1 MTKNILS
8 RFARCFSLAAV
19 AFFACAELPEDCG
32 NHFINSKTQF
42 CLNDQAYERCG
53 GKEFSPYR
61 EFCHDNVVFSKCNGV
76 AYTPPD
82 NPCGEPSMSSS
93 FYQYSSSAG
102 VSSSVETDN
111 NPSSSSVVPRDV
123 SSSSSAVPGSDSKEP
138 SSSSSV
144 PGSSSQGQSSSSSTT
159 SSSSKGQSSSAI
171 PDPVATG
178 ELAFKGFDFSVG
190 GSYYYIGTNVTI
202 EDNIASTV
210 AVSNAADAG
219 CGDVK
224 IELSGCGAPG
234 AVTTSNTNCTI
245 TAKAVVTCVQK
256 HELKTAT
263 ATVVPNP
270 SLSGSCAWAGG
281 NVFSGGTTANITAE
295 PVLQNVYGRDC
306 EGPYFSVGGERKSD
320 VFAGLAVGELT
331 MSGITIGATCAS
343 KAITAI
349 TCPDIAINPLYDN
362 RDQQTYKIVL
372 IGNQVWMAEN
382 LNYKATGSRCYGD
395 NSGGDSQN
403 RCGTYGRLYNWL
415 TAMALTSSCGFYSS
429 CSSQIKSPHRGICP
443 EGWHIPSDAEWIA
456 LTDYVGGSSMAGTQ
470 LKANSGWN
478 SNGNG
483 TDVHGFSALPG
494 GYGGAAN
501 SFHNVGDRGSW
512 WSATEYGS
520 NFAYSRDM
528 LYDNSL
534 VDRDDSGKSFLFSV
548 RCVQD

>member
-19 AFFACAELPEDCG
+19 VFFACAELPEDCG

-102 VSSSVETDN
+102 VSSSVKTDN
-111 NPSSSSVVPRDV
+111 NPSSSSVAPRDV
-123 SSSSSAVPGSDSKEP
+123 SSSSSAVP
-138 SSSSSV
+138 SSSSSA
-144 PGSSSQGQSSSSSTT
+144 T
-159 SSSSKGQSSSAI
+159 SSSAI
-171 PDPVATG
+171 PNPIATG
-178 ELAFKGFDFSVG
+178 EIAFKGFDYGFG
-190 GSYYYIGTNVTI
+190 GSYFYIGTNVTV
-202 EDNIASTV
+202 DNNIASTV

-224 IELSGCGAPG
+224 IELSGCGTPG
-234 AVTTSNTNCTI
+234 AVITSNANCTI

-270 SLSGSCAWAGG
+270 SLSGSCAWVGG
-281 NVFSGGTTANITAE
+281 NVFSGGTTASVTAE

-320 VFAGLAVGELT
+320 VFAGLAVGESGR

-403 RCGTYGRLYNWL
+403 RCGTYGRLYNWA
-415 TAMALTSSCGFYSS
+415 TAMALPSSCNSSS

-443 EGWHIPSDAEWIA
+443 SGWHIPSDAEWDVLVA
-456 LTDYVGGSSMAGTQ
+456 FAGSSTAGTK
-470 LKANSGWN
+470 LKANSDLWN
-478 SNGNG
+478 SNGKG
-483 TDVHGFSALPG
+483 TDDFGFSALPG
-494 GYGGAAN
+494 GYGYSSG
-501 SFHNVGDRGSW
+501 SFYDVGDYGYW
-512 WSATEYGS
+512 WSATEYNASG
-520 NFAYSRDM
+520 AYYRVMSYSSANVGRDFI
-528 LYDNSL
+528 N
-534 VDRDDSGKSFLFSV
+534 KSFLFSV